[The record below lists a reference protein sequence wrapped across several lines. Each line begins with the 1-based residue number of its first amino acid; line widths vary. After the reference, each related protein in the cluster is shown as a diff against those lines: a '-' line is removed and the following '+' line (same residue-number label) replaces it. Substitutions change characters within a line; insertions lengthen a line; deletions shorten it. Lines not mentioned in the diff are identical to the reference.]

1 MFPQKR
7 QINAEIKPK
16 TYPLGEQ
23 IERLDR
29 GSALG
34 LVALSH
40 TPVERRLYS
49 AMLGSLQSSLQLTAT
64 DDFPKKSAEVFTVR
78 RVMEVTGIANL
89 STVRRGLEGLVTKC
103 SLERLTKS
111 TETPDLNE
119 SSGNGKTTAGNG
131 GDAGGSGRAARE
143 NGVAYRVLQPEEV
156 IARRDQTGIHDF
168 ARGLNAKVDSRSL
181 DRVIQRIVEAR
192 SLSRREAQ
200 VALCCVEGLTNAE
213 IGARLLIKEQTV
225 KFHLRHVFLKLRVK
239 RRAELISRLLL

>member
-7 QINAEIKPK
+7 QISAEIKPK

-23 IERLDR
+23 IERPEG
-29 GSALG
+29 GSAMG

-49 AMLGSLQSSLQLTAT
+49 AMLGALETSLRLTAA
-64 DDFPKKSAEVFTVR
+64 DAFSDKSPEVFTVR
-78 RVMEVTGIANL
+78 RVMEVTGITNL

-103 SLERLTKS
+103 CVERLTKS
-111 TETPDLNE
+111 SEPDLNGPG
-119 SSGNGKTTAGNG
+119 GNGGATAGNG
-131 GDAGGSGRAARE
+131 GGGGANGKGARE
-143 NGVAYRVLQPEEV
+143 NGVAYRVLQPEDV
-156 IARRDQTGIHDF
+156 IARRDQSGVHDF
-168 ARGLNAKVDSRSL
+168 ARGLNANVDSRAFE
-181 DRVIQRIVEAR
+181 RVIQRIVEAR

-213 IGARLLIKEQTV
+213 IGARLLVKEQTV
-225 KFHLRHVFLKLRVK
+225 KFHLRHVFVKFGVK

>member
-7 QINAEIKPK
+7 QINAEIKLK

-23 IERLDR
+23 IERPSG

-49 AMLGSLQSSLQLTAT
+49 AMLGALETSLRLTAT
-64 DDFPKKSAEVFTVR
+64 DALSDNSPEVFTVR

-103 SLERLTKS
+103 SVERLTKANEPS
-111 TETPDLNE
+111 DLNQSRE
-119 SSGNGKTTAGNG
+119 NGETRAANGGGARDNGKG
-131 GDAGGSGRAARE
+131 ARE
-143 NGVAYRVLQPEEV
+143 NGVTYRVLQPEDV
-156 IARRDQTGIHDF
+156 IARRDQTGVHDF
-168 ARGLNAKVDSRSL
+168 ARGLNANVESRAFE
-181 DRVIQRIVEAR
+181 RVIQRIVEAR

-213 IGARLLIKEQTV
+213 IGARLLVKEQTV
-225 KFHLRHVFLKLRVK
+225 KFHLRHVFLKLGVK